1 MLLNGLGKNMETEHD
16 EDCVEERFQ
25 LAREKL
31 DRNGNRG
38 RKAVGMGNCSINI
51 WIESELELACS
62 KKIMFMF
69 WKQFPNMFIIWYF
82 EYIGF

>member
-1 MLLNGLGKNMETEHD
+1 MLLNGLGKNMETERD

-38 RKAVGMGNCSINI
+38 RKALGMGNCSINI
-51 WIESELELACS
+51 
-62 KKIMFMF
+62 
-69 WKQFPNMFIIWYF
+69 
-82 EYIGF
+82 

>member
-1 MLLNGLGKNMETEHD
+1 MTWLGIWFDISNTCGGMLLIGLGKNMETEHD

-38 RKAVGMGNCSINI
+38 RKALGMGNCSINI
-51 WIESELELACS
+51 
-62 KKIMFMF
+62 
-69 WKQFPNMFIIWYF
+69 
-82 EYIGF
+82 